1 MKAVMI
7 GIQPKWVE
15 KIASG
20 EKTIE
25 VRKTRPKIDTPFKC
39 YIYCTKAKSKA
50 EMLSPMPFVGGVE
63 LGECLDKYR
72 IDGKVI
78 GEFVCNNIIQWNY
91 FEKLIILG
99 GITSTYMPFTDD
111 LKSTCLSYD
120 EFANYGKGKTLY
132 GWRISDLVIYE
143 QPKELSEFWA
153 YNAEL
158 NKLFNEG
165 EDCCAWGR
173 CETESGCTN
182 DCDTE
187 NILNCYQC
195 WADWNGW
202 CHRLTRPPESWRY
215 VEEKEKDNETN

>member
-7 GIQPKWVE
+7 SIQPQWAE
-15 KIASG
+15 KIANG
-20 EKTIE
+20 QKTIE

-78 GEFVCNNIIQWNY
+78 GHFVCDRIYNLVQA
-91 FEKLIILG
+91 G
-99 GITSTYMPFTDD
+99 AGIMFADENLDLLEPQMFRDMSCLTDNQ
-111 LKSTCLSYD
+111 LSDYLD
-120 EFANYGKGKTLY
+120 NKDGFAWHIT
-132 GWRISDLVIYE
+132 DLVIYDE
-143 QPKELSEFWA
+143 PRELGEFWA

-158 NKLFNEG
+158 NKQFNRG
-165 EDCCAWGR
+165 EDYCAWGS
-173 CETESGCTN
+173 CETENGCLN

-187 NILNCYQC
+187 NILHCYQC
-195 WADWNGW
+195 WADWSGW

-215 VEEKEKDNETN
+215 IDV

>member
-7 GIQPKWVE
+7 SIQPKWVE
-15 KIASG
+15 KIANG
-20 EKTIE
+20 QKTIE

-39 YIYCTKAKSKA
+39 YIYCTK
-50 EMLSPMPFVGGVE
+50 
-63 LGECLDKYR
+63 DKYDVTTMGADKP
-72 IDGKVI
+72 IIWHGKVI
-78 GEFVCNNIIQWNY
+78 GHFVCDR
-91 FEKLIILG
+91 
-99 GITSTYMPFTDD
+99 ITDISVSVRNCNEDYNHVYHNDEC
-111 LKSTCLSYD
+111 KGSCLTWK
-120 EFANYGKGKTLY
+120 ELQEYGKGKTLY
-132 GWRISDLVIYE
+132 GWHISDLVIYE

-165 EDCCAWGR
+165 EDYCAWGR

-202 CHRLTRPPESWRY
+202 CHRLTRPPQSWQF
-215 VEEKEKDNETN
+215 VEEKEKENGTN

>member
-1 MKAVMI
+1 MKAVLI
-7 GIQPKWVE
+7 SIKPKWCE

-20 EKTIE
+20 QKTIE
-25 VRKTRPKIDTPFKC
+25 VRKTRPKPDTPFKC
-39 YIYCTKAKSKA
+39 YIYCTQGKDLWRTQKGVKSKT
-50 EMLSPMPFVGGVE
+50 E
-63 LGECLDKYR
+63 LAGYLMN
-72 IDGKVI
+72 GKVI
-78 GEFVCNNIIQWNY
+78 GEFVCDRIDY
-91 FEKLIILG
+91 VR
-99 GITSTYMPFTDD
+99 
-111 LKSTCLSYD
+111 
-120 EFANYGKGKTLY
+120 NYGDCVDYYDCVASCMSASEIIDYATDKNGNFVYTY
-132 GWRISDLVIYE
+132 GWHISDLVIYE

-165 EDCCAWGR
+165 EDYCAWGR

-215 VEEKEKDNETN
+215 INV

>member
-7 GIQPKWVE
+7 SINPKWCE

-25 VRKTRPKIDTPFKC
+25 VRKTRPNIDTPFKC
-39 YIYCTKAKSKA
+39 YIYCTKDFK
-50 EMLSPMPFVGGVE
+50 FN
-63 LGECLDKYR
+63 DFKYSLNFLEAYKR
-72 IDGKVI
+72 SGKVI
-78 GEFVCNNIIQWNY
+78 GEFVCDNIGDFSQWEFDY
-91 FEKLIILG
+91 FALLRHINLFAGTNHDYKFL
-99 GITSTYMPFTDD
+99 DD
-111 LKSTCLSYD
+111 YLK
-120 EFANYGKGKTLY
+120 GQKKGY
-132 GWRISDLVIYE
+132 AWHISDLVIYDE
-143 QPKELSEFWA
+143 PRELGEFWA

-158 NKLFNEG
+158 NKQFNRG
-165 EDCCAWGR
+165 EDYCAWGR
-173 CETESGCTN
+173 CETENGCTN

-215 VEEKEKDNETN
+215 IDV